1 MNNNEFYDV
10 IDNEIQQIVD
20 VNKDNPELQKKNLR
34 RKGAG
39 YEKSSGDYR

>member
-20 VNKDNPELQKKNLR
+20 VNKDNPELQKKNLV
-34 RKGAG
+34 KELAQF
-39 YEKSSGDYR
+39 

>member
-20 VNKDNPELQKKNLR
+20 VNKDNPELQKKNLGVKNLNRIR
-34 RKGAG
+34 RKQN
-39 YEKSSGDYR
+39 D

>member
-20 VNKDNPELQKKNLR
+20 VNKDDSELQNKNIYDHFFE
-34 RKGAG
+34 K
-39 YEKSSGDYR
+39 YEI

>member
-20 VNKDNPELQKKNLR
+20 VNKDNPELQKKNLEGKR
-34 RKGAG
+34 SIFSR
-39 YEKSSGDYR
+39 

>member
-20 VNKDNPELQKKNLR
+20 VNKDNPELQKK
-34 RKGAG
+34 KIV
-39 YEKSSGDYR
+39 YETVVTTEK

>member
-20 VNKDNPELQKKNLR
+20 VNKDNPELQKKNI
-34 RKGAG
+34 
-39 YEKSSGDYR
+39 EWND